1 MSRVLVLEFD
11 TERLDILCEGLQ
23 RGGHDVVSPQA
34 RVSDLARL
42 VGEWEPDVVII
53 DTDSPDRDTLE
64 HVLTLTRTSPRPVLM
79 FSADPDG
86 AKIREAIRAGVSAY
100 VVNGLEAARVQP
112 IVDAAIARFN
122 ELQALREELEEART
136 ANAERKVVERAKGLL
151 MKSHAAH
158 PGDGDVATH
167 RRCRSRG
174 PRSRTAAHR
183 RPGAALSRAGAL
195 AGLCALQ

>member
-151 MKSHAAH
+151 MKSC
-158 PGDGDVATH
+158 GLDEDGAYRMLRTQAMETSRRIVDVAREVLDLGPLRTVGQG
-167 RRCRSRG
+167 RR
-174 PRSRTAAHR
+174 
-183 RPGAALSRAGAL
+183 
-195 AGLCALQ
+195 